1 MVAQLRRVN
10 HIRPTYLTFRRMPRM
25 PIRYFGKLKIIVQQL
40 LQAYPCGRNL
50 LHQVYLGKPW
60 APLQRLQ
67 SSISG
72 LMLGPCINI
81 SPFSIAQSAQNFS
94 LGFQKGRRSLL
105 TRIEQWICRRLVQG
119 MPPYCGNFEL
129 HKQVL
134 TVGLNRELFHAL
146 SNCDE
151 LRILS
156 FSNFSCGVDM
166 QKNYI
171 GGQTKDSL
179 SLEVVA

>member
-1 MVAQLRRVN
+1 
-10 HIRPTYLTFRRMPRM
+10 
-25 PIRYFGKLKIIVQQL
+25 
-40 LQAYPCGRNL
+40 
-50 LHQVYLGKPW
+50 
-60 APLQRLQ
+60 
-67 SSISG
+67 
-72 LMLGPCINI
+72 
-81 SPFSIAQSAQNFS
+81 
-94 LGFQKGRRSLL
+94 
-105 TRIEQWICRRLVQG
+105 

-134 TVGLNRELFHAL
+134 TVGLNQELFHAL